1 MWHSPRVLAGGRT
14 PPTASA
20 LTTLSLHF
28 RCHFLDHC
36 RPKTLGKG
44 DGKQMRSHCEN
55 ASIFQGKVISHSG
68 RVLYFRRSTKRKR
81 LPEPNLCG
89 RCGAAYL
96 LDSSAGEVRM
106 PVATRGEEFRPLCF
120 EHHAEMKLGLDGRSR
135 LFFCDIPGCT
145 ISYTTSRGYLF
156 SLSAIQSEVQALP
169 NVTCVL
175 DGNPM
180 YLAEVKPQNQSFRL
194 WKCARCDRT
203 HTNEDQIQPTK

>member
-1 MWHSPRVLAGGRT
+1 
-14 PPTASA
+14 
-20 LTTLSLHF
+20 
-28 RCHFLDHC
+28 
-36 RPKTLGKG
+36 
-44 DGKQMRSHCEN
+44 
-55 ASIFQGKVISHSG
+55 
-68 RVLYFRRSTKRKR
+68 
-81 LPEPNLCG
+81 
-89 RCGAAYL
+89 
-96 LDSSAGEVRM
+96 M

-180 YLAEVKPQNQSFRL
+180 YLAEVNRRIRAFVCGNAPGVIGL
-194 WKCARCDRT
+194 TRT
-203 HTNEDQIQPTK
+203 KIR